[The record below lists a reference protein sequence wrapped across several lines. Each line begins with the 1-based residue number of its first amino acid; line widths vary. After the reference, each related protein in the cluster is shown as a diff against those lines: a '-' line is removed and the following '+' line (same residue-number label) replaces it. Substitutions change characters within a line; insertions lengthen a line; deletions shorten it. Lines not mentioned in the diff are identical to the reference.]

1 MLQVPDWNIW
11 YRTSNNRKITLKDD
25 ESYTVTSHT
34 YSNGLGKIKF
44 KSNYGTR
51 YVYIAI
57 KNQTNLTHIYFGN
70 GFQYDGGIA
79 GATNLQHIQL
89 PNREGVSDMENQI
102 LEIGGNLRTIVYDDE
117 WGGDTTYLLNI
128 FENPYANAMVVTLF
142 VPNKEVNK
150 YSGTWFKVKP
160 IDYQPEGSDKKIQLL
175 EDHKVIEKSVVW
187 GSYINL
193 DELINLPSDYTGIR
207 QYKATPS
214 TFVIKNDKYLFDE
227 TVGYV
232 DHFGTVSVS
241 LEDDEKY
248 KGVSDKLIA
257 RITFKMP

>member
-1 MLQVPDWNIW
+1 MLQVPDLNIW
-11 YRTSNNRKITLKDD
+11 YRTSDNKKITLESDG
-25 ESYTVTSHT
+25 SYTVTSHT
-34 YSNGLGKIKF
+34 YSNGLGKIAF
-44 KSNYGTR
+44 KTNYDPK
-51 YVYIAI
+51 YVYIKI
-57 KNQTNLTHIYFGN
+57 INQTNLTHIYFGN
-70 GFQYDGGIA
+70 GFEYDGGIG
-79 GATNLQHIQL
+79 GATNLQHMQL
-89 PNREGVSDMENQI
+89 PNKETLVDMGTGVF
-102 LEIGGNLRTIVYDDE
+102 EIGNLRTIVFN
-117 WGGDTTYLLNI
+117 DTLPHASTLENR
-128 FENPYANAMVVTLF
+128 FENLYANAMAVTLF

-150 YSGTWFKVKP
+150 YSDTWFKVKS
-160 IDYQPEGSDKKIQLL
+160 IDYQPEVSGEKIQLL
-175 EDHKVIEKSVVW
+175 KDYEVIEKSVVW
-187 GSYINL
+187 GSFIDL